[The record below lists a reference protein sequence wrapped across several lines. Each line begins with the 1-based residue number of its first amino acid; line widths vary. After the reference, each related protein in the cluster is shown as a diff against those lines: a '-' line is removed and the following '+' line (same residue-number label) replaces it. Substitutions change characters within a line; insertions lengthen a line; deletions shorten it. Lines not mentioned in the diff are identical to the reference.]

1 MSNLLALAKRAAL
14 KAGRAII
21 KEYEAFDPSNI
32 MIKSDSSP
40 VTSADLASNDIIFN
54 ILKDSGI
61 PICSEE
67 NILNFENRIKN
78 SSFWIVDPLDGTKEF
93 IAKNGEFCV
102 CIALM
107 QELRITLGVIFIP
120 LTGELFYASES
131 GVFKEKLAGDNF
143 DKTIKKI
150 DLIKNKT
157 YDPKLYIGR
166 RGKASFAYELAKKID
181 LNIKRIGSA
190 IKFTT
195 LVEYG
200 GVYLRLSPSHE
211 WDNAAGVALV
221 KFSGGSVLELQNYR
235 PISFGSKSLKSP
247 NFLALD
253 SNFAKKIDS
262 ILPYF
267 NFKGK

>member
-21 KEYEAFDPSNI
+21 KEYEAFDPCNI

-93 IAKNGEFCV
+93 IAKNGEFCI

-143 DKTIKKI
+143 NQII
-150 DLIKNKT
+150 EISNLNKNRL
-157 YDPKLYIGR
+157 YNPYIYIGR
-166 RGKASFAYELAKKID
+166 RGRAIFAQELAKK
-181 LNIKRIGSA
+181 LRLCVKRIGSA
-190 IKFTT
+190 IKFTS

-200 GVYLRLSPSHE
+200 GIYLRLSPSYE
-211 WDNAAGVALV
+211 WDNAAGYALV
-221 KFSGGSVLELQNYR
+221 KFGGGEVLDLQDYKPLR
-235 PISFGSKSLKSP
+235 FGGKSLKSP